1 MLQLIFALDSLYSHP
16 FFVHCSSFVRL
27 LFVLCSFFV
36 RLLFVIPSSFVRFLF
51 VFSPSAR
58 AARTVF
64 CSGFIRLFSI
74 CPCGS
79 HRLLFVLY
87 SSFLHLPVWLAP
99 SFVRSLFV
107 FSPSA
112 RVART
117 RRIYFF
123 TFHFSLFTFIR
134 TFATQ
139 KYIIQ
144 NSKNV

>member
-1 MLQLIFALDSLYSHP
+1 MNSTNNLLLISTLALSFLRSLFVICSFARAARTVICSSFVRSLFVFCSS
-16 FFVHCSSFVRL
+16 FLRLLFVHCSSFVRHS
-27 LFVLCSFFV
+27 FVFCSSFL
-36 RLLFVIPSSFVRFLF
+36 RLLFVFF
-51 VFSPSAR
+51 
-58 AARTVF
+58 
-64 CSGFIRLFSI
+64 
-74 CPCGS
+74 
-79 HRLLFVLY
+79 
-87 SSFLHLPVWLAP
+87 
-99 SFVRSLFV
+99 
-107 FSPSA
+107 PSA